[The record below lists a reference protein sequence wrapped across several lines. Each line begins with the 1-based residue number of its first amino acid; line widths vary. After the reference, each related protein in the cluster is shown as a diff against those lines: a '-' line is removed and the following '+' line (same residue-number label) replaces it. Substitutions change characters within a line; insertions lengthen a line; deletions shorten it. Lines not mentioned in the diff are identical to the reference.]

1 MDYCAFHSGN
11 AEAFL
16 DSRNL
21 SFASLESVAKLQ
33 YDDVK
38 CTLVTSSP
46 VHGVANAA
54 SDIDLICITAA
65 DDDRGAMASQIYHDG
80 QHLETVAFATGDVET
95 AMRALADCRAAG
107 PLDTLLAYRRW
118 DATQAVSRKYLERI
132 VSGVATDRGVPYLGS
147 HTALGGMW
155 AVAAF
160 DAFRQ
165 SAGFALL
172 ALRCGETRG
181 AGAYAANALLH
192 LMNAML
198 SRRGWTV
205 SNKKWTR
212 LRWRR
217 AAGSLLA
224 DDDTAAIEAIDTL
237 WRDMLPACTAGL
249 GEADAARLVALV
261 ELADADFGFDEAY
274 ATLRPTLRQPERA
287 PFLPGSHV
295 VLRQDGRAALLPG
308 FETPASLTAQAR
320 DLAAVSPELARHLL
334 AGARAG
340 VIGFSL
346 TDSLS

>member
-1 MDYCAFHSGN
+1 M
-11 AEAFL
+11 
-16 DSRNL
+16 
-21 SFASLESVAKLQ
+21 
-33 YDDVK
+33 
-38 CTLVTSSP
+38 
-46 VHGVANAA
+46 HGVANAA
-54 SDIDLICITAA
+54 SDIDLICITTD

-80 QHLETVAFATGDVET
+80 QHLETVAFAADDVET
-95 AMRALADCRAAG
+95 AMRALADYCAAS
-107 PLDTLLAYRRW
+107 PFDTLQAYRRW
-118 DATQAVSRKYLERI
+118 DVTQAVSRKYLERI
-132 VSGVATDRGVPYLGS
+132 VSGVATDRGVPYLGW

-172 ALRCGETRG
+172 ALRCGERRG
-181 AGAYAANALLH
+181 GGAYAANALLH

-212 LRWRR
+212 LRWHR
-217 AAGSLLA
+217 AVGSLLA
-224 DDDTAAIEAIDTL
+224 GDDQACIDAIDAL
-237 WRDMLPACTAGL
+237 WRSSGPACAAGL
-249 GEADAARLVALV
+249 DEADAARLVALV
-261 ELADADFGFDEAY
+261 ELADADFGFDKAY
-274 ATLRPTLRQPERA
+274 AALSPTVRQPDRA

-308 FETPASLTAQAR
+308 FEPPTSLTAQAR
-320 DLAAVSPELARHLL
+320 DLATVSPELARHLL
-334 AGARAG
+334 VGARAG